1 MICKV
6 FRRPDK
12 LKPNALP
19 NIDKDV
25 FPPNVIKEYPKITPM
40 PAIIPKE
47 EEDPFKPV
55 VKNQNT
61 ITVKQVNF
69 VIQNSKNMFYSAFA
83 KTKIKVLFIPSTN
96 ILKIP
101 IMNIKLLDL

>member
-12 LKPNALP
+12 LKPNAIP
-19 NIDKDV
+19 NIEKDK

-40 PAIIPKE
+40 PALVPKE

-55 VKNQNT
+55 GKFQNT
-61 ITVKQVNF
+61 LTVKQVF
-69 VIQNSKNMFYSAFA
+69 G
-83 KTKIKVLFIPSTN
+83 
-96 ILKIP
+96 
-101 IMNIKLLDL
+101 